1 MSSVFAEKITQY
13 ISDYRLLLRKSLNQV
28 ERMNRLKALDL
39 KSVTIYSDDLSLY
52 NTAWKILKDIESNG
66 NIPDQGYYSYS
77 GLEKF
82 YTELKTFVEDYTVS
96 DDRIIHRIQHTS
108 NLLLEVIQMVSSPG
122 FQHTDQLQDKLLEC
136 NKSVVCYGSDDQK
149 QLYLGCLERLSS
161 INRAIFTPV
170 LDHFSE
176 QLEEH
181 RKAA

>member
-1 MSSVFAEKITQY
+1 MSSVFVEKITQY

-39 KSVTIYSDDLSLY
+39 KSMTIYSDDLLLY
-52 NTAWKILKDIESNG
+52 NTAWRIIDDIETNG

-82 YTELKTFVEDYTVS
+82 HNELKNYIRDYTIS
-96 DDRIIHRIQHTS
+96 GERIIHRIQHTS

-122 FQHTDQLQDKLLEC
+122 FQHTDELQDKLFEC
-136 NKSVVCYGSDDQK
+136 NKSVVHYGSDDQK

-161 INRAIFTPV
+161 INHAIFTPV

-176 QLEEH
+176 QLDEH

>member
-1 MSSVFAEKITQY
+1 MTSVFAEKIIQY
-13 ISDYRLLLRKSLNQV
+13 VSDYRLLLRKSLNQV
-28 ERMNRLKALDL
+28 ERMNRLKALEL
-39 KSVTIYSDDLSLY
+39 KSVSIYSDETTLF
-52 NTAWKILKDIESNG
+52 NTAWKIVEDIETNG

-82 YTELKTFVEDYTVS
+82 REELKTYISEFAIC
-96 DDRIIHRIQHTS
+96 DDRIIHRNQHTS

-122 FQHTDQLQDKLLEC
+122 FQHTEHLQDKLLEC
-136 NKSVVCYGSDDQK
+136 NKSIVRYGSDDQK
-149 QLYLGCLERLSS
+149 QLYFGCLERLSS

-176 QLEEH
+176 QLDEH